1 MTKPFADLIGKPEDQ
16 PKCPCEAQAQLTTI
30 SVKMS
35 TANERIRRALPRVL
49 KHYES
54 RINSYRRQIILVMY
68 VILVVNSWGT
78 IVTLPW
84 LNPVFPYSIVLM
96 SYFAALA
103 LNIRMWKKWGF
114 RFNPMDRSI
123 YTVAAQDEEADAYG
137 GDLEELEKRLTF
149 LMIKERYQQ
158 NFCVGAHCI
167 FWGSLIGCF
176 MTLTSPALA
185 HCCFN

>member
-30 SVKMS
+30 SVKMN

-84 LNPVFPYSIVLM
+84 LNPVFPYTIVLM

-114 RFNPMDRSI
+114 RAAKIDAAGELGAVEEQIVVHEEVVRTRKELVKGIKVKRAEIRILIRS
-123 YTVAAQDEEADAYG
+123 EEQRPSG
-137 GDLEELEKRLTF
+137 LSR
-149 LMIKERYQQ
+149 ERVVEA
-158 NFCVGAHCI
+158 FEH
-167 FWGSLIGCF
+167 
-176 MTLTSPALA
+176 
-185 HCCFN
+185 